1 MSKPSNKLKNQLHL
15 HFIVFIWG
23 FTAILGALIS
33 IEATPLVWYRVL
45 LASLALFIFLKIR
58 RISFNE
64 NGSDLI
70 KLFFG
75 GVLVALHWV
84 TFFHAIKISTISTT
98 LITLSSS
105 AFFVVIIKPFF
116 EKKRLEVYELLLA
129 FLAMLGFV
137 VIFYSET
144 LYTKGI
150 LIALLSAFL
159 VALFSVYNSRLIKS
173 YRGSKIAFYELFFAG
188 LFLTVVLFA
197 QNKLNLAYF
206 KLSQS
211 DWFYLLILAIVC
223 TAYPFVVATNL
234 LKKMS
239 PFTIVLT
246 NNLEPV
252 YGIVL
257 ALIIFGEKEQM
268 SMQFYIGSLI
278 IFSSVL
284 LNGILKSRKFKGR
297 MTTKEK

>member
-1 MSKPSNKLKNQLHL
+1 MSMLTNKFKTQLHL

-33 IEATPLVWYRVL
+33 IDAIPLVWFRVL
-45 LASLALFIFLKIR
+45 LASLVLFIFLKIR
-58 RISFNE
+58 KIPFNE
-64 NGSDLI
+64 NGSDMI

-105 AFFVVIIKPFF
+105 AFFVVIFKPFF
-116 EKKRLEVYELLLA
+116 EKKKIEVYELLLA
-129 FLAMLGFV
+129 FLAVLGFV

-150 LIALLSAFL
+150 LIALLSSML
-159 VALFSVYNSRLIKS
+159 VALFSVYNSKLIKS

-188 LFLTVVLFA
+188 IFLTVILIVKNDFSGS
-197 QNKLNLAYF
+197 YF
-206 KLSQS
+206 QLSQS
-211 DWFYLLILAIVC
+211 DWFYLLLLAVIC

-252 YGIVL
+252 YGIIL

-268 SMQFYIGSLI
+268 SIQFYVGAAV

-284 LNGILKSRKFKGR
+284 LNGILKSRKFTGR
-297 MTTKEK
+297 MKTKEK

>member
-1 MSKPSNKLKNQLHL
+1 MPTSKFKNQLHL

-33 IEATPLVWYRVL
+33 IEAIPLVWFRVFI
-45 LASLALFIFLKIR
+45 ASAILFVFLKIR
-58 RISFNE
+58 RIPFKE
-64 NGSDLI
+64 NTVDLFRF
-70 KLFFG
+70 FFG

-105 AFFVVIIKPFF
+105 AFFVVIIKPLF
-116 EKKRLEVYELLLA
+116 ERKKIELYELLLA
-129 FLAMLGFV
+129 FLAIFGFV
-137 VIFYSET
+137 IIFYSET
-144 LYTKGI
+144 LYTNGI
-150 LIALLSAFL
+150 LIALISAIL
-159 VALFSVYNSRLIKS
+159 VAFFSVYNSKLIKS

-188 LFLTVVLFA
+188 IFLTFLLLLTNDFDVSF
-197 QNKLNLAYF
+197 F
-206 KLSQS
+206 KLKST
-211 DWFYLLILAIVC
+211 DWIYLLVLGIIC

-234 LKKMS
+234 LKRMS

-252 YGIVL
+252 YGIIL

-268 SMQFYIGSLI
+268 STQFYIGAMI

-284 LNGILKSRKFKGR
+284 LNGILKSRNFKGR
-297 MTTKEK
+297 MSTKE

>member
-1 MSKPSNKLKNQLHL
+1 MLKNKFKNQLHL

-33 IEATPLVWYRVL
+33 IDAIPLVWFRVL
-45 LASLALFIFLKIR
+45 LASLVLFIFLKIR
-58 RISFNE
+58 KIPFNE
-64 NGSDLI
+64 NGGDML

-105 AFFVVIIKPFF
+105 AFFVVIFKPFF
-116 EKKRLEVYELLLA
+116 EKKKIEVYELLLA
-129 FLAMLGFV
+129 FLAILGFV

-150 LIALLSAFL
+150 LVALLSSMF
-159 VALFSVYNSRLIKS
+159 VALFSVYNSKLIKS

-188 LFLTVVLFA
+188 IFLTVILIVKNDFSGS
-197 QNKLNLAYF
+197 YF
-206 KLSQS
+206 QLSQS
-211 DWFYLLILAIVC
+211 DWFYLLLLAIIC

-252 YGIVL
+252 YGIIL

-268 SMQFYIGSLI
+268 SIQFYVGAAI

-284 LNGILKSRKFKGR
+284 LNGILKSRKFTGR
-297 MTTKEK
+297 MKTKEK

>member
-1 MSKPSNKLKNQLHL
+1 MLKNKIKNQVHL

-33 IEATPLVWYRVL
+33 IDAIPLVWFRVL
-45 LASLALFIFLKIR
+45 LASIVLFIFLKIR
-58 RISFNE
+58 KIPFNE
-64 NGSDLI
+64 NGSDML

-75 GVLVALHWV
+75 GILVALHWV
-84 TFFHAIKISTISTT
+84 TFFYAIKISTISTT

-116 EKKRLEVYELLLA
+116 EKKKIEIYELLLA
-129 FLAMLGFV
+129 FLAILGFV

-150 LIALLSAFL
+150 LIALVSAML
-159 VALFSVYNSRLIKS
+159 VAFFSVYNSKLIKT

-188 LFLTVVLFA
+188 IFLTIILVAKNDFNA
-197 QNKLNLAYF
+197 SYF
-206 KLSQS
+206 QLSHS
-211 DWFYLLILAIVC
+211 DWLYILLLAVIC
-223 TAYPFVVATNL
+223 TAYPFVIATNL

-252 YGIVL
+252 YGIIL

-268 SMQFYIGSLI
+268 SIQFYVGAAI

-297 MTTKEK
+297 MRTKE

>member
-1 MSKPSNKLKNQLHL
+1 MLKNKFRNQLHL

-33 IEATPLVWYRVL
+33 IDAIPLVWFRVL
-45 LASLALFIFLKIR
+45 LAAFVLFIFLKIR
-58 RISFNE
+58 KIPFNE
-64 NGSDLI
+64 NGSDML

-116 EKKRLEVYELLLA
+116 EKKRIEVYELLLA
-129 FLAMLGFV
+129 VLAMLGFV

-150 LIALLSAFL
+150 LVALLSAML
-159 VALFSVYNSRLIKS
+159 VAFFSVYNSKLIKS

-188 LFLTVVLFA
+188 IFLTVILIFKNDFNV
-197 QNKLNLAYF
+197 AYF

-211 DWFYLLILAIVC
+211 DWFYLLLLAVIC

-252 YGIVL
+252 YGIIL

-268 SMQFYIGSLI
+268 STQFYVGAAI

-284 LNGILKSRKFKGR
+284 LNGILKSRKFTGR
-297 MTTKEK
+297 MKTKE

>member
-1 MSKPSNKLKNQLHL
+1 MSMLKNKFKNQLHL

-33 IEATPLVWYRVL
+33 IDAIPLVWFRVL
-45 LASLALFIFLKIR
+45 LASLVLFIFLKIR
-58 RISFNE
+58 KIPFNE
-64 NGSDLI
+64 NGSDML

-105 AFFVVIIKPFF
+105 AFFVVIFKPFF
-116 EKKRLEVYELLLA
+116 EKKKIEVYELLLA
-129 FLAMLGFV
+129 FLAVLGFV

-150 LIALLSAFL
+150 LVALLSSMF
-159 VALFSVYNSRLIKS
+159 VALFSVYNSKLIKS

-188 LFLTVVLFA
+188 VFLTVILIVKNDFSGS
-197 QNKLNLAYF
+197 YF
-206 KLSQS
+206 QLSQS
-211 DWFYLLILAIVC
+211 DWFYLLLLAVIC

-252 YGIVL
+252 YGIIL

-268 SMQFYIGSLI
+268 SIQFYVGAAI

-284 LNGILKSRKFKGR
+284 LNGILKSRKFTGR
-297 MTTKEK
+297 MKTKEK

>member
-1 MSKPSNKLKNQLHL
+1 MLKNKFKNQLHL

-33 IEATPLVWYRVL
+33 IDAIPLVWFRVL
-45 LASLALFIFLKIR
+45 LASLVLFIFLKIR
-58 RISFNE
+58 KIPFNE
-64 NGSDLI
+64 NGSDML

-105 AFFVVIIKPFF
+105 AFFVVIFKPFF
-116 EKKRLEVYELLLA
+116 EKKKIEVYELLLA
-129 FLAMLGFV
+129 FLAVLGFV

-150 LIALLSAFL
+150 LIALLSSML
-159 VALFSVYNSRLIKS
+159 VALFSVYNSKLIKS

-188 LFLTVVLFA
+188 IFLTVILIFK
-197 QNKLNLAYF
+197 NDFSGSYF
-206 KLSQS
+206 QLSQS
-211 DWFYLLILAIVC
+211 DWFYLLLLAVIC

-252 YGIVL
+252 YGIIL

-268 SMQFYIGSLI
+268 SIQFYVGAAI

-297 MTTKEK
+297 MKTKEK

>member
-1 MSKPSNKLKNQLHL
+1 MPTNKLKNQLHL

-33 IEATPLVWYRVL
+33 IDAIPLVWFRVL
-45 LASLALFIFLKIR
+45 LASATLFIFLKIR
-58 RISFNE
+58 RVSFDE
-64 NGSDLI
+64 GWSDLI
-70 KLFFG
+70 KFLIG

-84 TFFHAIKISTISTT
+84 TFFYAIKISTISTT

-105 AFFVVIIKPFF
+105 AFFVVIFKPFF
-116 EKKRLEVYELLLA
+116 EKKKFELYEMILA
-129 FLAMLGFV
+129 LSTILGFV
-137 VIFYSET
+137 IIFRSEK
-144 LYTKGI
+144 LYTEGI
-150 LIALLSAFL
+150 LVALISAML
-159 VALFSVYNSRLIKS
+159 VALFSVYNSKLVKT

-188 LFLTVVLFA
+188 LFLSVILLFKNEFTVEFFQLK
-197 QNKLNLAYF
+197 N
-206 KLSQS
+206 S
-211 DWFYLLILAIVC
+211 DWFYLIILATIC

-246 NNLEPV
+246 NNLEPI

-257 ALIIFGEKEQM
+257 ALLIFGDKEMM
-268 SMQFYIGSLI
+268 SLPFYIGGAI

-284 LNGILKSRKFKGR
+284 INGIVKSRKFSGR
-297 MTTKEK
+297 LNSEE

>member
-1 MSKPSNKLKNQLHL
+1 ML
-15 HFIVFIWG
+15 
-23 FTAILGALIS
+23 
-33 IEATPLVWYRVL
+33 
-45 LASLALFIFLKIR
+45 
-58 RISFNE
+58 
-64 NGSDLI
+64 

-84 TFFHAIKISTISTT
+84 TFFYAIKISTISTT

-105 AFFVVIIKPFF
+105 AFFVVIIKPLF
-116 EKKRLEVYELLLA
+116 EKKKIEIYELLLA
-129 FLAMLGFV
+129 FLTMIGFV

-144 LYTKGI
+144 LYTVGI
-150 LIALLSAFL
+150 LVALVSAIL
-159 VALFSVYNSRLIKS
+159 VALFSVYNSKLIKS

-188 LFLTVVLFA
+188 LFLTVVLILKRDF
-197 QNKLNLAYF
+197 NMAYF
-206 KLSQS
+206 QLSQS
-211 DWFYLLILAIVC
+211 DWFYLLVLAVIC

-268 SMQFYIGSLI
+268 SIQFYIGAII

-297 MTTKEK
+297 MRTKE

>member
-1 MSKPSNKLKNQLHL
+1 MSMPTNKFKNQLHL

-33 IEATPLVWYRVL
+33 IEAIPLVWFRVFI
-45 LASLALFIFLKIR
+45 ASAVLFVFLKIR
-58 RISFNE
+58 KIPFDE
-64 NGSDLI
+64 NAVDLL
-70 KLFFG
+70 KFFFG
-75 GVLVALHWV
+75 GVIVALHWV

-105 AFFVVIIKPFF
+105 AFFVVIIKPLF
-116 EKKRLEVYELLLA
+116 ERKKIELYELLLA
-129 FLAMLGFV
+129 FLAMMGFV

-144 LYTKGI
+144 LYTNGI
-150 LIALLSAFL
+150 LIALVSAIL
-159 VALFSVYNSRLIKS
+159 VAFFSVYNSKLIKT
-173 YRGSKIAFYELFFAG
+173 YRGSKISFYELFFAG
-188 LFLTVVLFA
+188 IFLTGLLLVKKGFDPSFFELK
-197 QNKLNLAYF
+197 NT
-206 KLSQS
+206 
-211 DWFYLLILAIVC
+211 DWIYLLVLGIIC

-252 YGIVL
+252 YGIIL

-268 SMQFYIGSLI
+268 STQFYIGASI
-278 IFSSVL
+278 IFISVL

-297 MTTKEK
+297 MSTKEH